1 MTKIMIDAGHGGADP
16 GAVYNGR
23 QEKDDNLNLA
33 LAVGRI
39 LEEDGYEVEYT
50 RTKDLY
56 QTPYEKAELG
66 NGSGADLFV
75 SIHRNSSVFP
85 DQYSGVET
93 LVFDNSGQKA
103 RAAANINERLEQ
115 LGFRKIGVIE
125 RPNLVV
131 LNSTDI
137 PAILVE
143 AGFINNSEDNRLFDQ
158 QFDAIARAIAKG
170 IEDAYPAVKPEVY
183 YRVQTGMF
191 KNRDNAERMLYRL
204 QADGFPVFLTYRDG
218 LFRVQVGAFRELE
231 NAVQMEQRLRRRGY
245 ETWIVSE

>member
-75 SIHRNSSVFP
+75 SMQIAPHRNAPALYPQSRDSCYVESFP
-85 DQYSGVET
+85 
-93 LVFDNSGQKA
+93 
-103 RAAANINERLEQ
+103 
-115 LGFRKIGVIE
+115 
-125 RPNLVV
+125 
-131 LNSTDI
+131 
-137 PAILVE
+137 
-143 AGFINNSEDNRLFDQ
+143 
-158 QFDAIARAIAKG
+158 
-170 IEDAYPAVKPEVY
+170 
-183 YRVQTGMF
+183 
-191 KNRDNAERMLYRL
+191 
-204 QADGFPVFLTYRDG
+204 
-218 LFRVQVGAFRELE
+218 
-231 NAVQMEQRLRRRGY
+231 RRITR
-245 ETWIVSE
+245 